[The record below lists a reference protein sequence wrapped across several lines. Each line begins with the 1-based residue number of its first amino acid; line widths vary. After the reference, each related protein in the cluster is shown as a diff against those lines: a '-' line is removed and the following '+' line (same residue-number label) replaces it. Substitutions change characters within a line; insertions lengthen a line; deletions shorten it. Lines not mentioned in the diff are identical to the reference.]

1 MEMEAIRSLVTS
13 VPREGAASAAPGGLE
28 GISLA
33 KSGVPIDQLPLF
45 PSPSW
50 QEQEAAG
57 LVRSF
62 LPHCCQGTGAP
73 RPAWLQVCSVQDGS
87 SFGGGFVPLLLFSI
101 LLPKTWLQSAA
112 IRRSPYSGLF
122 PANFSKSWYCRRLRW
137 QPRQKLDRK
146 GEKWTGAISRAA
158 CLPGCQKAARGQKEH
173 TKLRSWQPTAKQ
185 VAAEL
190 AEVPWRMGWRE
201 AAAPQKRGKR
211 ERKNEQEDEAGRLE
225 RQGRYGAS
233 LGSRR
238 SSQRY
243 FAFIFQPARKRMC
256 FSRCLVHLCA
266 GCMGL
271 IAC

>member
-1 MEMEAIRSLVTS
+1 MINFPFFPPLLGKSRKLQDWFAPSCHT
-13 VPREGAASAAPGGLE
+13 AAKAPEPPGQPGSRFALCRM
-28 GISLA
+28 A
-33 KSGVPIDQLPLF
+33 LPL
-45 PSPSW
+45 
-50 QEQEAAG
+50 
-57 LVRSF
+57 
-62 LPHCCQGTGAP
+62 
-73 RPAWLQVCSVQDGS
+73 
-87 SFGGGFVPLLLFSI
+87 GGGFVPLLLFSI